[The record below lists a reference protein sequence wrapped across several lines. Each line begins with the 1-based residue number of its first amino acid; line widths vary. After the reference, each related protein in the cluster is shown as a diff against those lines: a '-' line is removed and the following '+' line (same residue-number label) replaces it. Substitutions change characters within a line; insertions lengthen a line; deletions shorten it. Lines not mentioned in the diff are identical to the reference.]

1 MPAVPPA
8 GGRDE
13 DPRRPAREPARQAP
27 LRSARR
33 HAARQDRRR
42 RAALRFAHQ
51 ADAAGGGKSE
61 GEVSTTFSLFRT
73 GLSEHRTR
81 LSEHRTDLSEHRTDL
96 SDFRTELSQHR
107 TDLSEHRTNLS
118 EHRTELSEHR
128 TTLSYD
134 RSHLSNERTHL
145 SYLRTGISL
154 LSFGVTLNRFAVALA
169 QGNGP
174 GGTVSHEARMRST
187 EYIGLGMAILG
198 TLLLLWSLYRY
209 RTTHQQIMGKA
220 FKAPSASLM
229 FWTLC
234 VVGLG
239 AVTSIVLIVVK

>member
-1 MPAVPPA
+1 M
-8 GGRDE
+8 
-13 DPRRPAREPARQAP
+13 
-27 LRSARR
+27 S
-33 HAARQDRRR
+33 
-42 RAALRFAHQ
+42 
-51 ADAAGGGKSE
+51 S
-61 GEVSTTFSLFRT
+61 
-73 GLSEHRTR
+73 
-81 LSEHRTDLSEHRTDL
+81 HRTDLSEHRT
-96 SDFRTELSQHR
+96 S
-107 TDLSEHRTNLS
+107 LS

-169 QGNGP
+169 QNE
-174 GGTVSHEARMRST
+174 GGTVSHEARMQST

-209 RTTHQQIMGKA
+209 RTTHQAIMGKE
-220 FKAPSASLM
+220 FKAPSSSLM

-234 VVGLG
+234 IVGLG